1 MVTILCHYYY
11 NKKAKLQLYWT
22 ALLSVCGERTGRIR
36 ISFLLNQ
43 EAVELEHPAL
53 RTSYLGWTPGTINHG
68 QKESES
74 MRKRIGQQRGRIKK
88 VDKRVE
94 GRKKQTSSGLIQ
106 QKACSGSTLS
116 RIINRRWVT
125 LEEVVKQWEMPSGI
139 LCCVA
144 GSSEYL
150 LYCCFSYSPIGCLV
164 ACLTLRTFFSLW

>member
-1 MVTILCHYYY
+1 MWAPVDP
-11 NKKAKLQLYWT
+11 WT
-22 ALLSVCGERTGRIR
+22 TCNAALHEVWLPFCVIIITTRRPNCSCIEQPRYPFAERGRIR

-106 QKACSGSTLS
+106 QNACSGSTLS

-125 LEEVVKQWEMPSGI
+125 LQEVVKQWERPSVS

-144 GSSEYL
+144 
-150 LYCCFSYSPIGCLV
+150 V
-164 ACLTLRTFFSLW
+164 VQ